1 MISSGGM
8 AGSVAVSAAFLC
20 FSFELDF
27 LWLFDD
33 FDFLF
38 ELLEADFEPESWA

>member
-8 AGSVAVSAAFLC
+8 AGAEAVSAAFRD

-33 FDFLF
+33 FDFLL
-38 ELLEADFEPESWA
+38 ELLEVDFEPESWA